1 MGRIDK
7 MMLPCFPRFKIRVL
21 FSLSIFL
28 FGSHLI
34 FANDRETQGK
44 LTEQQLEQVNQKI
57 AKVQQ
62 QLSADKSSQEKEQ
75 QALKQSEIELGHLH
89 LKAQALNKDKRI
101 IQSKISKLKE
111 EELRLS
117 NRNISQKQALHK
129 DLQSIHAIGKQEKL
143 KLLLNQENP
152 EEIARI
158 LRYYDYYT
166 NARVERI
173 RSYQENI
180 KNIVLNR
187 QAIEQELAA
196 LEKIEFAIKQE
207 TENLN
212 SKQQERKKILDAL
225 NKNIQTQDQQLKILL
240 ADQNRLSKLLDSLQG
255 IWRDLPQKLDVTS
268 LNKNKGKLKKPVEGK
283 IRHHFGSERLDGRLK
298 WNGILI
304 SAAME
309 QPVKAIHDGRVVFAD
324 WIRGYGLL
332 IIIDHNDGFLSLYG
346 HNASLLKEAGDWIS
360 SGEALAT
367 VGNSGG
373 QYETGLYF
381 ELRKDG
387 TPLNPKHWL
396 NL

>member
-1 MGRIDK
+1 MKPGHFSKPAISA
-7 MMLPCFPRFKIRVL
+7 LLSL
-21 FSLSIFL
+21 FIFL
-28 FGSHLI
+28 FGSTLSL
-34 FANDRETQGK
+34 ANDKTEQGK
-44 LTEQQLEQVNQKI
+44 LTEKQLEQVNQQISKL
-57 AKVQQ
+57 QQ
-62 QLSADKSSQEKEQ
+62 QLSSDKSSQEKEQ
-75 QALKQSEIELGHLH
+75 QALKQAELELAQLH
-89 LKAQALNKDKRI
+89 IKAQALNKEKQG
-101 IQSKISKLKE
+101 IQRKISTLKDE
-111 EELRLS
+111 ERRL
-117 NRNISQKQALHK
+117 NEKNTSQKKALHK

-180 KNIVLNR
+180 KKIALNR
-187 QAIEQELAA
+187 EAIELELIA
-196 LEKIEFAIKQE
+196 LEKIELAIKQE
-207 TENLN
+207 TITLSN
-212 SKQQERKKILDAL
+212 KQQERKKILDAL
-225 NKNIQTQDQQLKILL
+225 NKNIRTQDQQLKVLL

-255 IWRDLPQKLDVTS
+255 IWRDLPQKLNVTS
-268 LNKNKGKLKKPVEGK
+268 LSKNKGKLRKPVDGK
-283 IRHHFGSERLDGRLK
+283 VQHHFGTQRVDGRLK

-304 SAAME
+304 SAAMDA
-309 QPVKAIHDGRVVFAD
+309 PVKSIHDGRVVFAD

-360 SGEALAT
+360 SGETLAT

-373 QYETGLYF
+373 QYEIGLYF

-387 TPLNPKHWL
+387 APLNPKHWL
-396 NL
+396 KL